1 MIPSDTRFQRP
12 LTAAI
17 LLIAV
22 LGGSSASASTEGAK
36 QIAGWVEEVQLPL
49 QLVLEAK
56 MDTGADTTSL
66 DIIRMRRYRR
76 DGKPWVS
83 FWVDDPENKGRRI
96 RFERRVVRYSR
107 IKRHSGERDSRPVV
121 GIDICLGTVTR
132 RVEVNLV
139 DRSEFD
145 YPLLI
150 GRNFMAGEIIVD
162 PEEKYLLELDCAP
175 DQTEDGGEREDR

>member
-1 MIPSDTRFQRP
+1 M
-12 LTAAI
+12 AAVMSI
-17 LLIAV
+17 VSFGAHAA
-22 LGGSSASASTEGAK
+22 LGSTEGAK
-36 QIAGWVEEVQLPL
+36 QIAGWIEEAQLPL

-66 DIIRMRRYRR
+66 DIIKMRRYRR
-76 DGKPWVS
+76 EGKPWVS
-83 FWVDDPENKGRRI
+83 FWVDDPHEDKRRI
-96 RFERRVVRYSR
+96 RFERRVLRYSR

-139 DRSEFD
+139 DRSEFE

-150 GRNFMAGEIIVD
+150 GRNFMAGEILVN
-162 PEEKYLLELDCAP
+162 PEEEHLLELDCAP
-175 DQTEDGGEREDR
+175 DEVDDEGEREDR

>member
-1 MIPSDTRFQRP
+1 MPSEFRSIGV
-12 LTAAI
+12 LAAA
-17 LLIAV
+17 LLSVAAV
-22 LGGSSASASTEGAK
+22 GARAVPAATEGAR
-36 QIAGWVEEVQLPL
+36 QIAGWIEEAQLPL

-66 DIIRMRRYRR
+66 DIIKMRRYRR

-83 FWVDDPENKGRRI
+83 FWVDDPNDDNRRI
-96 RFERRVVRYSR
+96 RFERRVLRYSR

-145 YPLLI
+145 YPLLV
-150 GRNFMAGEIIVD
+150 GRNFMAGEILVD
-162 PEEKYLLELDCAP
+162 PEAEHLLELDCAP
-175 DQTEDGGEREDR
+175 DQVDDEGEREDR

>member
-1 MIPSDTRFQRP
+1 MRT
-12 LTAAI
+12 LAAAI
-17 LLIAV
+17 LAIAA
-22 LGGSSASASTEGAK
+22 LGVDRAPASTEGAK
-36 QIAGWVEEVQLPL
+36 QIAGWIEEAQLPL

-76 DGKPWVS
+76 DGKSWVR
-83 FWVDDPENKGRRI
+83 FWVDDPRDDNRRI
-96 RFERRVVRYSR
+96 RFERRVLRYSR
-107 IKRHSGERDSRPVV
+107 IKRHSGDRDSRPVV

-139 DRSEFD
+139 DRSEFE

-150 GRNFMAGEIIVD
+150 GRNFMAGEIVVD
-162 PEEKYLLELDCAP
+162 PEEEHLLELDCAP
-175 DQTEDGGEREDR
+175 DRQDDEGEREDR

>member
-1 MIPSDTRFQRP
+1 MTCDIRSTRT
-12 LTAAI
+12 LTAVILAI
-17 LLIAV
+17 TALC
-22 LGGSSASASTEGAK
+22 GESATASTEGAK

-49 QLVLEAK
+49 RLVLEAK

-76 DGKPWVS
+76 DGKSWVS
-83 FWVDDPENKGRRI
+83 FWVDDPRDDDRRI
-96 RFERRVVRYSR
+96 RFERRVLRYSR
-107 IKRHSGERDSRPVV
+107 IKRHSGELDSRPVV
-121 GIDICLGTVTR
+121 GIDICLGSVTR
-132 RVEVNLV
+132 RVHVNLV

-162 PEEKYLLELDCAP
+162 PEERHLLELDCAP
-175 DQTEDGGEREDR
+175 DKTDDEGEREDR

>member
-1 MIPSDTRFQRP
+1 MRRRGSGGGWVP
-12 LTAAI
+12 AA
-17 LLIAV
+17 AV
-22 LGGSSASASTEGAK
+22 LSLAALVPGTAGAVTEGAK
-36 QIAGWVEEVQLPL
+36 QIAGWIEEAQLPL
-49 QLVLEAK
+49 ELVLKAK

-76 DGKPWVS
+76 DGKSWVS
-83 FWVDDPENKGRRI
+83 FWVDDPKDDNRRI

-132 RVEVNLV
+132 RIEVNLV

-162 PEEKYLLELDCAP
+162 PEAEHLLELDCAP
-175 DQTEDGGEREDR
+175 DKSDDEGEREDR